1 MKKRAFICIAIVLAM
16 CVSLFV
22 ACSVD
27 FDDDTLV
34 MAIGNLERELLAT
47 EETPQSYRLDSKI
60 ESYDEKGNSA
70 TIYIKWSIED
80 SYLITITEGDGFVTV
95 NVPENRSAAIH
106 YKLCATLVN
115 EKGQI
120 YTHED
125 KPLTVTV
132 SRVAP
137 AVEAPGGG
145 GGENPG
151 GGGGTTPGGGSEN
164 PGGGGS
170 QGGST
175 TPSETTGKGTLE
187 SPYTVADALKVGGA
201 LANGQFTDTAVYVK
215 GYVVAGSTSQGA
227 TPYKGGD
234 GDWKLHIS
242 DTENGTTTFYIF
254 FATPTSGITD
264 VKVGDLVVVK
274 GYIENFNSVVQ
285 MYGGSSSG
293 LAMPTIEALTPGSGS
308 GTTPGGGS
316 GTTPGGGS
324 ENPGGG
330 GSQGGGSTTPG
341 TGGGGSQGGGEATTS
356 TDTIDLA
363 DYASTHGWT
372 TSTSGNEVTYT
383 TIETNVVTISV
394 TATANAQSTTGKA
407 TSASWWGSNWRL
419 YSSEQATMTFT
430 AKSGYTIVSIKITAS
445 DKDKDSTASFNV
457 GSDTYNAGDAIPVN
471 GSTVTMSVAG
481 KQARITK
488 IEITYSQGGS
498 GTTPGGG
505 GGTTP
510 GGGSE
515 NPGGGGSQGGGST
528 TPGTGGGGSQG
539 GGEATTSTDT
549 IDLADYASTHGW
561 TTSTSGNEVTYT
573 TIETNVV
580 TISVTATA
588 NAQSTTGKATSASWW
603 GSNWRLY
610 SSEQATM
617 TFTAKSGYTI
627 VSIKITASDK
637 DKDSTASFN
646 VGSDTYN
653 AGDAIPVNGS
663 TVTMS
668 VAGKQARI
676 TKIEIT
682 YSQGGSTTPGG
693 GGTTPIPG
701 GDTSVEWKE
710 YIGKYDLVN
719 YDESD
724 DALTIEIKADSIVI
738 THGTQVETVLAT
750 DFEFYIDEED
760 ADGELCDGFDLAWD
774 GYDCYISIYDD
785 GYVCFADYED
795 SFYYILE
802 EYGGGSENP
811 DPHVCEHQCP
821 TCHGCLDETCQ
832 DPVCA
837 NNRCPGHTVTPPV
850 EEEGFNP
857 ITQPA
862 AGTTYKLAMKIADDQ
877 WHYVTGEFKNTY
889 YLETLTDVAKAADVE
904 VIADGQGWIIKIDGK
919 FLEVI
924 SAVGTDSKTH
934 TNVKLND
941 AQTDGQHWTWDETN
955 KIFVFGTEKYIL
967 GTQKSATHDTVSAT
981 VYDNVGS
988 NYLLYLGIYNGEI
1001 GGGSTTPGGGGSNPG
1016 GETNPGAYTF
1026 DFVGKYGTYSASWS
1040 GSVGSYTERTVSATD
1055 LGIQATVEFVFS
1067 YASKQASNA
1076 TIDDRPVL
1084 ASKSGTVQ
1092 YLTVNGGGA
1101 KITSVTFN
1109 LKEWVT
1115 GGTGAPKKFSK
1126 LRIEYTTNGSSWVE
1140 VSDVGFE
1147 DSNGKQITDY
1157 LTLSSGT
1164 LPSGVVSVRLV
1175 YAGAMD
1181 NSNDN
1186 SNKQLG
1192 LSSIILTLA

>member
-95 NVPENRSAAIH
+95 NVPESRSAAIH

-137 AVEAPGGG
+137 AVEVPGGG

-151 GGGGTTPGGGSEN
+151 GGGTTPGGGGTTPGGGGEN

-170 QGGST
+170 QGGGGT

-201 LANGQFTDTAVYVK
+201 LADGQFTDTAVYVK

-227 TPYKGGD
+227 TPYKGSS

-308 GTTPGGGS
+308 GTTPGGGG

-356 TDTIDLA
+356 TDTIDFA
-363 DYASTHGWT
+363 NYASTHGWT
-372 TSTSGNEVTYT
+372 TSTDGKEVTYT
-383 TIETNVVTISV
+383 TIETDVVTISV
-394 TATANAQSTTGKA
+394 AATASAQSTTGKV

-457 GSDTYNAGDAIPVN
+457 GSDIYNAGDAIPVN

-498 GTTPGGG
+498 TTPGSGS
-505 GGTTP
+505 GTTP
-510 GGGSE
+510 GGGSQ
-515 NPGGGGSQGGGST
+515 GGS
-528 TPGTGGGGSQG
+528 
-539 GGEATTSTDT
+539 EDTTSTDT
-549 IDLADYASTHGW
+549 IDFANYASTHGW
-561 TTSTSGNEVTYT
+561 TTSTDGKEVTYT
-573 TIETNVV
+573 TIETDVV
-580 TISVTATA
+580 TISVAATA
-588 NAQSTTGKATSASWW
+588 SAQSTTGKVTSASWW

-646 VGSDTYN
+646 VGSDIYN

-701 GDTSVEWKE
+701 GDTDPGDEDYGTPSTDWSAH
-710 YIGKYDLVN
+710 YGTYDLIG
-719 YDESD
+719 YDF
-724 DALTIEIKADSIVI
+724 TADEDLPNDTVKIVISANGIVI
-738 THGTQVETVLAT
+738 TRNSEASVTIAAADLEYYVGA
-750 DFEFYIDEED
+750 IDEEGD
-760 ADGELCDGFDLAWD
+760 SFDSFD
-774 GYDCYISIYDD
+774 FTYNNIDCYIIIYSYGHVEFDD
-785 GYVCFADYED
+785 YDGEFCYYTED
-795 SFYYILE
+795 GPTS
-802 EYGGGSENP
+802 GGGSENP
-811 DPHVCEHQCP
+811 DPHVCGHQCP

-967 GTQKSATHDTVSAT
+967 GTQKSAKHDTVSAT

-1067 YASKQASNA
+1067 YASKQASDA
-1076 TIDDRPVL
+1076 TIGDRPVL
-1084 ASKSGTVQ
+1084 ASK
-1092 YLTVNGGGA
+1092 GGA
-1101 KITSVTFN
+1101 TEYVTVTATGSTISSVTFN

-1115 GGTGAPKKFSK
+1115 GGTGAPKTFKK
-1126 LRIEYTTNGSSWVE
+1126 LQIEYKTSSGEWTVVNG
-1140 VSDVGFE
+1140 VGF
-1147 DSNGKQITDY
+1147 DGTAQQITDY
-1157 LTLSSGT
+1157 TTLTAT
-1164 LPSGVVSVRLV
+1164 NLPADVTQVRLV
-1175 YAGAMD
+1175 YVGGGEK
-1181 NSNDN
+1181 N
-1186 SNKQLG
+1186 QQIG
-1192 LSSIILTLA
+1192 LTSIELIFA